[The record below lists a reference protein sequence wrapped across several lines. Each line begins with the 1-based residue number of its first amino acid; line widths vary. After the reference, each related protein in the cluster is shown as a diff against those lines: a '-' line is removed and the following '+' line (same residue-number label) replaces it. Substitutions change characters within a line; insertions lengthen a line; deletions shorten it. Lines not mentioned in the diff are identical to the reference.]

1 MFDVPVVTLAAVFTA
16 TGLATWLAT
25 WLVLRELRRRAILDK
40 PNRRSSHRVPTPR
53 GAGLAVVPV
62 VLVAWAI
69 IASRDESL
77 TGLGAVLPAAMLLA
91 LVSWLDDLRGLT
103 AAIRLLVQIAA
114 VAAGLAVLPPES
126 LIFNGFLPV
135 LMDRVL
141 AALIWLW
148 FVNLFNFMDGIDGIT
163 GIELASI
170 GTGLAVLGM
179 MAGVPEARGLLAVVL
194 VGASIGF
201 LAWNWSPARI
211 FLGDV
216 GSVPLGYLSGWLLL
230 QTALAGYWWA
240 AAILPLYYLTDATAT
255 LLRRLARG
263 EKIWEAHREHY
274 YQRAV
279 QGGLS
284 HRQVSLRIIATN
296 LVLIT
301 AAAMTPK
308 IGAWATLP
316 AMGAVVVLIAEL
328 RRHRRSDPV

>member
-1 MFDVPVVTLAAVFTA
+1 MVTLAAVFAA

-25 WLVLRELRRRAILDK
+25 WLVLRELRRRAILDQ
-40 PNRRSSHRVPTPR
+40 PNRRSSHHVPTPR

-62 VLVAWAI
+62 VLAAWAM
-69 IASRDESL
+69 IASRDGSL

-91 LVSWLDDLRGLT
+91 LISWLDDLRGLT

-114 VAAGLAVLPPES
+114 VAAGLAALPPGS
-126 LIFNGFLPV
+126 LVFNGLLPLPV
-135 LMDRVL
+135 DRVL

-163 GIELASI
+163 GVELASI
-170 GTGLAVLGM
+170 GTGLAVLATI
-179 MAGVPEARGLLAVVL
+179 AGESEGTGLLAVAL

-201 LAWNWSPARI
+201 LAWNWAPARI

-230 QTALAGYWWA
+230 QAALAGHWLA
-240 AAILPLYYLTDATAT
+240 AAILPLYYLTDATVT

-274 YQRAV
+274 YQTAV

-284 HRQVSLRIIATN
+284 HRQVSMRIIATN
-296 LVLIT
+296 LVLIA
-301 AAAMTPK
+301 AAAMTPE

-316 AMGAVVVLIAEL
+316 AMGAVALLIAEL
-328 RRHRRSDPV
+328 RRHRPSGPV